1 MTTIRPALAAISIA
15 LSTCVVAGAQK
26 PAAATVV
33 HRIWAGPSAT
43 ARQRALFFELA
54 DGTTC
59 RPIAGPAREIEG
71 LVELYTCKFGADGG
85 ADAVLGD
92 LDASQVVWTIR
103 KVLINKK
110 TEPQTIKSF
119 AMTPVKTVWE

>member
-1 MTTIRPALAAISIA
+1 MRPLWLGAVLVALGAS
-15 LSTCVVAGAQK
+15 VGAQK
-26 PAAATVV
+26 TVLPTAV
-33 HRIWAGPSAT
+33 HRFWSGPTAN
-43 ARQRALFFELA
+43 ARQRVWYFELA

-59 RPIAGPAREIEG
+59 RPIAGPGREIEG
-71 LVELYTCKFGADGG
+71 LVELYTCKFGPDGG

-92 LDASQVVWTIR
+92 LDASEPVWTIR

-119 AMTPVKTVWE
+119 AMAAVKAVWE